1 MPFHIDSWEVLF
13 MSGYKKP
20 LPVSSPESRSFWEG
34 CRRHELL
41 VQRCAECHAFW
52 FPPSILC
59 PECLGTAWE
68 WTKISGWGRV
78 YSFVVFHRVYHVG
91 FTDEI
96 PYVVAVVELEEG
108 PRLMSNIIGC
118 DPYDVHCEMAVEV
131 VFEDVS
137 ETVTLPKFRP
147 RKNFHWR

>member
-1 MPFHIDSWEVLF
+1 

-20 LPVSSPESRSFWEG
+20 LPVSSPDSQPFWDG

-41 VQRCAECHAFW
+41 LQQCAECRAFW

-59 PECLGTAWE
+59 PECLSAAWE
-68 WTKISGWGRV
+68 WTKISGRGRV
-78 YSFVVFHRVYHVG
+78 YSFVIFHRVYHTG

-118 DPYDVHCEMAVEV
+118 DPYAVHCEMAVEV

>member
-1 MPFHIDSWEVLF
+1 
-13 MSGYKKP
+13 MSGHVKP
-20 LPVSSPESRSFWEG
+20 LPISSPESQPFWEG

-41 VQRCAECHAFW
+41 IQRCALCHAFW

-59 PECLGTAWE
+59 QECLSTEWN
-68 WTKISGWGRV
+68 WTKTSGRGRV
-78 YSFVVFHRVYHVG
+78 YSFVVFHRIYHTG
-91 FTDEI
+91 FASEI

-118 DPYDVHCEMAVEV
+118 DPHTVHCEMPVEV

-137 ETVTLPKFRP
+137 EAVTLPKFCP
-147 RKNFHWR
+147 PKDSYS

>member
-1 MPFHIDSWEVLF
+1 

-41 VQRCAECHAFW
+41 VQRCAECRAFW

-131 VFEDVS
+131 VFEDIS